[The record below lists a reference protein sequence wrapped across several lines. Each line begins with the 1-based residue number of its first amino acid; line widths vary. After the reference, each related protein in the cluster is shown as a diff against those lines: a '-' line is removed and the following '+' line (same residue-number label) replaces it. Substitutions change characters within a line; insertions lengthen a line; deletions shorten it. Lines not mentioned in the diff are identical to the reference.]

1 MSIEN
6 TNRHIVDQLADAK
19 EEKEAANAKY
29 DQLRDWV
36 LTMGD
41 YVGDEY
47 IAQVSERN
55 TTRLDRAKVEK
66 LLTKAQFE
74 SCLVSSPSTVV
85 KILKKSK

>member
-1 MSIEN
+1 MSIGN

-19 EEKEAANAKY
+19 EEKDAATAKY

-41 YVGDEY
+41 FVGDENV
-47 IAQVSERN
+47 AQVSERN
-55 TTRLDRAKVEK
+55 TTRLDRTKVEK

-74 SCLVSSPSTVV
+74 SCLVSSPSTVI
-85 KILKKSK
+85 KLSKRKR